1 MGGNRV
7 GMRYD
12 IHVTLDKRGKLKQS
26 RTKQLKQQNKLLA
39 REVLELRAELAI
51 VKRIAV
57 YSINLRNEG
66 ITIGESHGN

>member
-1 MGGNRV
+1 
-7 GMRYD
+7 MRYD

-26 RTKQLKQQNKLLA
+26 RDKQLKQQNKLLA

-66 ITIGESHGN
+66 MIIGEWHGN